1 MSDFL
6 LCWIVV
12 LLAVTYVKGAPT
24 ESRKAE
30 MLLMGM
36 CLAVSGVVALVLYV
50 VLWVI
55 RNEFRQKKG
64 GDCFA
69 VPEGA

>member
-12 LLAVTYVKGAPT
+12 LLAATYLKGVPT

-30 MLLMGM
+30 ILLMGM

-50 VLWVI
+50 VLWSI
-55 RNEFRQKKG
+55 RFQFR
-64 GDCFA
+64 
-69 VPEGA
+69 

>member
-12 LLAVTYVKGAPT
+12 LLAATYVKGAPT
-24 ESRKAE
+24 ESKKAE
-30 MLLMGM
+30 MLLVGM
-36 CLAVSGVVALVLYV
+36 CLAVTGAVAFALFV

-55 RNEFRQKKG
+55 RFQFR
-64 GDCFA
+64 
-69 VPEGA
+69 